1 MIPLVAPGKYDIGF
15 NQDYLIAK
23 LHLIDIYKSYVSL
36 FLEAVIILLFIGFG
50 FYLAIRLIRRQNKQQ
65 RINEN
70 KRTTRDLHQ
79 EIDDTCDRF
88 HELCRLIYEDKHVF
102 GRPDKM
108 IKDMYYTELEEL
120 IRFMS
125 LHESIIRKKYAYLIP
140 DYLYYKK
147 DIDGQ

>member
-1 MIPLVAPGKYDIGF
+1 MIPLVAPGKYDVGF

-23 LHLIDIYKSYVSL
+23 LYLIDIYKSYVYL
-36 FLEAVIILLFIGFG
+36 FLETVIMLLFIGFG
-50 FYLAIRLIRRQNKQQ
+50 LYFAIRLIRQQKKQQ
-65 RINEN
+65 RIDEN
-70 KRTTRDLHQ
+70 KRTTQELHQ

-102 GRPDKM
+102 CRPDKM

-120 IRFMS
+120 IRFMA
-125 LHESIIRKKYAYLIP
+125 LHDAIIRKKYAYLIS

-147 DIDGQ
+147 EINGQ